1 MKIVKI
7 KSGLGNQMFQY
18 AFAKALEKL
27 TGESIM
33 LDLSQYKI
41 EHLHNGYELKKLFD
55 IDLPE
60 APKETVE
67 LLSTIPDNLIKRIQR
82 KFFTK
87 PTHYIEDESVF
98 NGNVFEMQGSC
109 YFEGYWQSEKYFEPV
124 KNSIHDIFKFK
135 PPINHST
142 EQMISKIDGSTASMH
157 VRRGDYLLGKNRSLN
172 VCTMNYYNSAVNLLQ
187 SYHSIDKFIIFS
199 DDIPWCK
206 KNLSYK
212 NIELVFADWNTAED
226 SWQDMYIMSKCNHNI
241 IANSSFSWWGAYLNE
256 HWNKMV
262 IAPEQWKRN
271 EKRNLRIIPSD
282 WTSLPL

>member
-55 IDLPE
+55 VDLPE

-98 NGNVFEMQGSC
+98 NGNVFEMQSSC

-142 EQMISKIDGSTASMH
+142 EQMISQIDGSTASMH

-187 SYHSIDKFIIFS
+187 SYHSIDKIIVFS

-226 SWQDMYIMSKCNHNI
+226 SWQDMYLMSKCNHNI
-241 IANSSFSWWGAYLNE
+241 IAN
-256 HWNKMV
+256 
-262 IAPEQWKRN
+262 
-271 EKRNLRIIPSD
+271 
-282 WTSLPL
+282 